1 MRPLLKLCGG
11 TGVRVERRT
20 SADSDD
26 WEEFLS
32 RYLFAGVDALRLA
45 MAQSHNLELITA
57 DPAVLKATLDDSA
70 RALRELLSR
79 LIYYRAS

>member
-1 MRPLLKLCGG
+1 
-11 TGVRVERRT
+11 VRVERPI

-32 RYLFAGVDALRLA
+32 RYLFAGADALHLA

-57 DPAVLKATLDDSA
+57 DS
-70 RALRELLSR
+70 ELAAFFSCRQLWEG
-79 LIYYRAS
+79 